1 MVFEEKTSTKEDL
14 VLSDLLLRCVLLIV
28 GDNAELAV
36 IAYKAIQQYLTREDI
51 TLPAREK

>member
-1 MVFEEKTSTKEDL
+1 MVFEEKASAKDDL
-14 VLSDLLLRCVLLIV
+14 VLSGVLLIV

-51 TLPAREK
+51 TLPEREK